1 MIITIDGPA
10 ASGKSSAARCL
21 AQKLGFYY
29 LYSGLLYRGCAY
41 VLLKAGFTKK
51 EFARIDPGA
60 VSTYYNVKRI
70 RYLYTLNHGE
80 QLFFDGADIT
90 AQLKTPKIDEASSL
104 LAENPAIRE
113 AIRLVQQEYSATSNI
128 VADGRDMG
136 TVVFPHAQV
145 KFFLTASVEA
155 RAQRWQHAQKTVGN
169 SFTIEEAT
177 AILTERDHRDTI
189 RDHSPLAVA
198 RDAIMIDNTNMSAA
212 ETCQKIE
219 DEVKKILSD
228 KQK

>member
-51 EFARIDPGA
+51 EFARIDPGS

-113 AIRLVQQEYSATSNI
+113 AIRLVQQEYSATTNI

-136 TVVFPHAQV
+136 TAVFPHANV

-155 RAQRWQHAQKTVGN
+155 RAQRWQHAQATVGN
-169 SFTIEEAT
+169 NFTIEEAT

-189 RDHSPLAVA
+189 REHSPLAVA
-198 RDAIMIDNTNMSAA
+198 QNAIMIDNTNMSAA

-219 DEVKKILSD
+219 DEVKRIIG
-228 KQK
+228 